1 MFDFRRICYLLK
13 SPDFVRKVG
22 GHAPDY
28 PQMRKV
34 LKNLHKRLK
43 KKEIK
48 SDIIKVLISIITDIA
63 YENPRTYPHTSA
75 ILSKL

>member
-1 MFDFRRICYLLK
+1 LVYGTKLK
-13 SPDFVRKVG
+13 TRE
-22 GHAPDY
+22 
-28 PQMRKV
+28 QMRKV
-34 LKNLHKRLK
+34 LKNL
-43 KKEIK
+43 IK